1 MASDPND
8 DRELVGQLRQAA
20 EAIGKLAGDRGPFQE
35 ALDAYRKGDR
45 DAYRAVLERLGLL
58 DHRHL
63 VCDWI
68 CSKEI
73 ILRCFELCGPPPR
86 DVRTIP
92 DVRAFA
98 DVVARLTADEG
109 YLKGLVDAVE
119 ARDPKAFGR
128 LIEERQLVPFCHL
141 ICHWILQIRCGL
153 ACDLVSD
160 QPERHDLITELHE
173 AGEAVAKLAANPE
186 ALDRFAK
193 LALGDDCSGLHRV
206 IAEIGLSDRCE
217 LLCLWWC
224 SWRCIYACWPLC
236 RAFPLDKL
244 DTSDDEI
251 HAFAEATRVFAERP
265 DVLGQLVAAVHRH
278 DADRFGAIVKEHK
291 LERFCVQ
298 LCHWLCYLS
307 CHRFCTCVCPPLIGK
322 IDEPDGTCDEAVA
335 VQACIVD
342 GGPIV
347 GIEIVGTA
355 GGGGFDHYT
364 LRYSYGSPP
373 VQTAVVYPDCSR
385 PPANPSYPFPVASGT
400 LGYLDVTLLPPGV
413 TEFTVYL
420 DVFDSGAGQV
430 SDTATFKIKT
440 TAVEITA
447 VAKVDALE
455 GEDPFNPGT
464 FTKLIKSVSNPS
476 PAVPEQSIGGW
487 ISVDGSAYLI
497 GCDRIMSQ
505 FVLVRFDS
513 PPLAPVP
520 SPPNGDLGL
529 PIITAVP
536 YEDAPNHPWQSGCWP
551 VITPNTILNG
561 DLVAQ
566 WTKIQCSFLG
576 MPYTR
581 DKVKAI
587 PFWNSTPLNGRFLI
601 FLDVK
606 DRLLPGG
613 AFPGTFAAKDQVAI
627 WIDNQTPIA
636 VITSIGG
643 ISGCGDLHLND
654 YVGTTAEIRGIAW
667 DPPIDAAAPQLRP
680 NENFGFYSLSYKK
693 NGELSAFAI
702 PGTTPSTRVPNV
714 WPGPIPPGM
723 DGQLALWDIIG
734 DLDYTGPAPTPA
746 GKLARGERCAYV
758 IDLGVTD
765 DTHVG
770 DSGNHNTAGPFTYAI
785 NVINDIP

>member
-8 DRELVGQLRQAA
+8 DRQLVDQLRRTA
-20 EAIGKLAGDRGPFQE
+20 EAIGMLAADRGSFQ
-35 ALDAYRKGDR
+35 AVLDAYRKGDG
-45 DAYRAVLERLGLL
+45 DAYRAGLERLGLL

-73 ILRCFELCGPPPR
+73 VLRCFELCGPPPR

-92 DVRAFA
+92 DIREFA
-98 DVVARLTADEG
+98 DVVAGLTADED
-109 YLKGLVDAVE
+109 YLKGLVGAVE
-119 ARDPKAFGR
+119 SRDAKAYQR
-128 LIEERQLVPFCHL
+128 LIEERQLLRFCHL
-141 ICHWILQIRCGL
+141 ICHWILQVHCGL

-160 QPERHDLITELHE
+160 QPERRDLFTELRQ

-193 LALGDDCSGLHRV
+193 LALANDCPGLHRV
-206 IAEIGLSDRCE
+206 IAGIGLSGSCS

-224 SWRCIYACWPLC
+224 SWRCIFACWPLC
-236 RAFPLDKL
+236 RAFPIDKL

-251 HAFAEATRVFAERP
+251 FAFAETTRLFTERP
-265 DVLGQLVAAVHRH
+265 DVLAKLVAAIRRQ
-278 DADRFGAIVKEHK
+278 DAERFGAIVKELK
-291 LERFCVQ
+291 LERYCVQ

-307 CHRFCTCVCPPLIGK
+307 CHRFCICVCPPLIGE
-322 IDEPDGTCDEAVA
+322 IDKPDGGCAEAVA
-335 VQACIVD
+335 IEACIVD
-342 GGPIV
+342 GGPLV
-347 GIEIVGTA
+347 GIVISGTA

-364 LRYSYGSPP
+364 LRYSYGGPP

-385 PPANPSYPFPVASGT
+385 PPGNPSYGFPVAGGI

-430 SDTATFKIKT
+430 SDTATFQIKT

-447 VAKVDALE
+447 VAKVDALN
-455 GEDPFNPGT
+455 GEDPFNAGT
-464 FTKLIKSVSNPS
+464 FTKLIKAVSDPS
-476 PAVPEQSIGGW
+476 PAVPEQSIGGAF
-487 ISVDGSAYLI
+487 SVDGSAYLI

-505 FVLVRFDS
+505 FILVRFDA
-513 PPLAPVP
+513 PPAAPVP

-536 YEDAPNHPWQSGCWP
+536 YEDTPNHPWQSGCFP

-561 DLVAQ
+561 DLVAF
-566 WTKIQCSFLG
+566 WSKVQCTFLG
-576 MPYTR
+576 STYTR

-587 PFWNSTPLNGRFLI
+587 PFWNSAPLNGRFLI

-606 DRLLPGG
+606 DRPLPGG
-613 AFPGTFAAKDQVAI
+613 SFPGTFAAKDQVAV
-627 WIDNQTPIA
+627 WIDNQTPTA

-643 ISGCGDLHLND
+643 ISGCGDLHLKD

-667 DPPIDAAAPQLRP
+667 DPPIDPSAPQLRP
-680 NENFGFYSLSYKK
+680 NENFGSYSLSYKK
-693 NGELSAFAI
+693 NGELTPFGI
-702 PGTTPSTRVPNV
+702 PGTTPNTRVPNI
-714 WPGPIPPGM
+714 WPGPIPAGT
-723 DGQLALWDIIG
+723 DGQLASWDIIG
-734 DLDYTGPAPTPA
+734 DLDYVGPGPTPL

-758 IDLGVTD
+758 INLGVTD
-765 DTHVG
+765 TTHVG
-770 DSGNHNTAGPFTYAI
+770 DGGNNNTAGPFAYAI
-785 NVINDIP
+785 NIINDIP